1 MVLKI
6 VCTALMVLAGLLLLA
21 GLISGED
28 NMGVVALCA
37 AILFGSALVAWALLE
52 PSRWP
57 SGGA

>member
-37 AILFGSALVAWALLE
+37 GILFGSALVAWALLK
-52 PSRWP
+52 P